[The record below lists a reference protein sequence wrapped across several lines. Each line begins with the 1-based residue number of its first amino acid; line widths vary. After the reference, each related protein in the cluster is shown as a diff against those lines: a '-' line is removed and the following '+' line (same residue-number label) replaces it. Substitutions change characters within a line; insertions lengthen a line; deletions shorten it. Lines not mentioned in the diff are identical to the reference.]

1 MPPPPRGLN
10 DIFADDDAAADQVE
24 NLFDADEMAGFIE
37 DDSDDEGAAARSQA
51 GDSDED
57 LRDRDDAR
65 ERRNRKQKERER
77 RKAEGGA
84 AKRRRGGL
92 GGGRLEGVSVE
103 AWQEVAEV
111 FGNGQEYAWAMEDE
125 DEDEPKPKDLKD
137 VRLFLLSLAR
147 AGDIHA
153 EPPPSPAVDAWHRS
167 LSRPRLPRAC

>member
-1 MPPPPRGLN
+1 
-10 DIFADDDAAADQVE
+10 
-24 NLFDADEMAGFIE
+24 MAGFIE
-37 DDSDDEGAAARSQA
+37 DDSDDDAEARSQA
-51 GDSDED
+51 GDSDE
-57 LRDRDDAR
+57 DRDDAR

-77 RKAEGGA
+77 RKAEGA

-137 VRLFLLSLAR
+137 VRCSVLLLLGSRRLTLSK
-147 AGDIHA
+147 
-153 EPPPSPAVDAWHRS
+153 PPPR
-167 LSRPRLPRAC
+167 RADL